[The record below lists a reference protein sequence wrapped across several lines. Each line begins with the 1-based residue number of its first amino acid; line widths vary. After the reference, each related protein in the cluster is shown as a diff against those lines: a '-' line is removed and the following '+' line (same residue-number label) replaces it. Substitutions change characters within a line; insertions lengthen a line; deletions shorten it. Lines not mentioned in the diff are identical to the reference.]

1 MSGYVRVKSAFR
13 CKSHTNKV
21 SCRNACNGN
30 PANQSNLVK
39 GIEKLSR
46 SQMKPSLNIHSKQ
59 LLIWASYCHECGEHS
74 NLQVYWCWPTTGQAW
89 LPLPEFRCPPV
100 SDQQPSQMKPED
112 VYIGLQAARHRSV
125 GSVLHRMSPFL
136 SLQKGL
142 GWRFHQLHQPHL
154 LGRLL
159 WHSLL
164 VAWPPDHVTY
174 IGNELD
180 WHLNYREIAWE

>member
-13 CKSHTNKV
+13 CSSHTNKV

-89 LPLPEFRCPPV
+89 LPLPEFRRPPI
-100 SDQQPSQMKPED
+100 SDQQPSQMKQQPSKCVYRAASRSPSLSPPQDESIPEPAERSWLALPSASSTSSSRAFA
-112 VYIGLQAARHRSV
+112 VTQFVGGLTAWSRHRHREWIGLA
-125 GSVLHRMSPFL
+125 FEL
-136 SLQKGL
+136 S
-142 GWRFHQLHQPHL
+142 
-154 LGRLL
+154 
-159 WHSLL
+159 
-164 VAWPPDHVTY
+164 
-174 IGNELD
+174 
-180 WHLNYREIAWE
+180 